1 MHTCSRRASRRRKR
15 VVGNLVNRTETERTG
30 LKRASIKDIARLARV
45 SHPTVSRALH
55 RSPLVNLKT
64 AEKIRKIAE
73 ESGYR
78 PSAVARS
85 LVTSRTRTLGVV
97 VTSIADPFVAEV
109 VGGIEEE
116 ANAHD
121 YSVFLADSNA
131 DPQREVR
138 VVQSFEERRVD
149 GIVVTASRVG
159 VLYANML
166 SEMQIPIVLLNNQHP
181 GEFAHSVMIAN
192 FEASRS
198 AVQYLLQLGHRRIAY
213 IGDRFGYSSDSE
225 RFSGYRSTLDEADI
239 AFQPDFVEHGD
250 GKPEG
255 GAAAMERLLALEP
268 LPTAVFCYND
278 LTALGALH
286 TIRKNGLRVPE
297 DISLVGF
304 DDLFLTQY
312 TDPPLTTVRQPKHEM
327 GRLAMQV
334 MLKLLTGGDTEQ
346 KIKVPGELIIRES
359 AAPPKGRKTHGI
371 ARPRRKRPARPNARV

>member
-1 MHTCSRRASRRRKR
+1 M
-15 VVGNLVNRTETERTG
+15 
-30 LKRASIKDIARLARV
+30 KRASIKGIARLARV

-64 AEKIRKIAE
+64 AEKIRKIAK

-85 LVTSRTRTLGVV
+85 LATSRTHTLGVV

-109 VGGIEEE
+109 VAGIEEE
-116 ANAHD
+116 ANAND

-159 VLYANML
+159 ALYANML
-166 SEMQIPIVLLNNQHP
+166 SETQIPIVLLNNQHP

-198 AVQYLLQLGHRRIAY
+198 AVRYLLQLGHRRIAY

-225 RFSGYRSTLDEADI
+225 RFSGYRSMLDEADI
-239 AFQPDFVEHGD
+239 AFQPDFVVHGD

-255 GAAAMERLLALEP
+255 GALAMERLLSLAH

-286 TIRKNGLRVPE
+286 TIHKSGLRVPK
-297 DISLVGF
+297 DISIVGF
-304 DDLFLTQY
+304 DDLLLTQY
-312 TDPPLTTVRQPKHEM
+312 TQPPLTTVRQPKHEM

-334 MLKLLTGGDTEQ
+334 MLKLLTGGDAEQ
-346 KIKVPGELIIRES
+346 KIKVPGELIVRES
-359 AAPPKGRKTHGI
+359 AAPPKEESAWNCSSAMQTGL
-371 ARPRRKRPARPNARV
+371 ASKRTGLNFSVSKSKK

>member
-1 MHTCSRRASRRRKR
+1 VSTH
-15 VVGNLVNRTETERTG
+15 VVTPLAWPSVSKLVNRIQNFRSG
-30 LKRASIKDIARLARV
+30 IKRASIKDIARLANV
-45 SHPTVSRALH
+45 SHSTVSRALH

-64 AEKIRKIAE
+64 AEKIRQIAV

-85 LVTSRTRTLGVV
+85 LVTSRTHTLGVV

-131 DPQREVR
+131 DPQREVK
-138 VVQSFEERRVD
+138 VVRSFEERRVD

-159 VLYANML
+159 ALYAPML

-192 FEASRS
+192 FEASRT

-239 AFQPDFVEHGD
+239 AFRPEFVVHGD
-250 GKPEG
+250 GKAEG
-255 GAAAMERLLALEP
+255 GVHAMERLLAAP
-268 LPTAVFCYND
+268 NLPTAVFCYND
-278 LTALGALH
+278 MTAVGALRA
-286 TIRKNGLRVPE
+286 IRNRGLRVPD
-297 DISLVGF
+297 DISIVGF
-304 DDLFLTQY
+304 DDLFLAQY
-312 TDPPLTTVRQPKHEM
+312 TEPPLTTVRQPKHEM

-334 MLKLLTGGDTEQ
+334 LLKMLTGADTEQ
-346 KIKVPGELIIRES
+346 KIKVPGELIIRQS
-359 AAPPKGRKTHGI
+359 AAPPKGGST
-371 ARPRRKRPARPNARV
+371 